1 MSKNE
6 LRQQRGSSAG
16 AVLRMALAGLSG
28 SATIFLYF
36 VPHFPNFFG
45 TFYLDFFILQ

>member
-6 LRQQRGSSAG
+6 LRQQRRAPKE
-16 AVLRMALAGLSG
+16 RFCEWRGLNCP
-28 SATIFLYF
+28 IQPQFFLYF

-45 TFYLDFFILQ
+45 AFHLDFSPSQ